1 MEEYDVESE
10 VTRSIM
16 KIKTNVEN
24 GEVLTF
30 ETFEILL
37 ALYVSQLKVTKI
49 LERQLD
55 YALETGGKYLEI
67 EDIVS

>member
-16 KIKTNVEN
+16 QIKTNFEN

-55 YALETGGKYLEI
+55 YALDTGGSYLEI
-67 EDIVS
+67 KDVVS